1 MGGVMKVEVK
11 NWDNEV
17 VGSIDLPDEVFAR
30 EVNQHLVWEVVR
42 AYLASRRRGTHK
54 AKNRGEVKGT
64 RAKPWKQKHT
74 GRARAGSR
82 QSPLWR
88 KGGVAHGP
96 RPRSYVQKVNKK
108 ARKAALRGVL
118 SQRLA
123 EGRLIVLGSLEL
135 EAPKTK
141 DFLKRLDSLGVSG
154 EKVLLVDGL
163 ENLNLH
169 LASRNRPDVK
179 MLDAGSLNAYEVL
192 NHRWIVASEPSVR
205 SLAEVL
211 S

>member
-1 MGGVMKVEVK
+1 MKIDVK
-11 NWDNEV
+11 NWKNEV
-17 VGSIDLPDEVFAR
+17 VGSVDLPDDVFAR
-30 EVNQHLVWEVVR
+30 EVNDHLVWEVVR
-42 AYLASRRRGTHK
+42 AYLASRRRGTHH
-54 AKNRGEVKGT
+54 AKDRSEVTGT

-88 KGGVAHGP
+88 SGGTVHGP
-96 RPRSYVQKVNKK
+96 KPRSYAQKVNKK
-108 ARKAALRGVL
+108 ARRAALRGVL
-118 SQRLA
+118 SQRIA
-123 EGRLIVLGSLEL
+123 EGRLVVLENLQLE
-135 EAPKTK
+135 EPKTK
-141 DFLKRLDSLGVSG
+141 EFMKHIDALGMTG

-169 LASRNRPDVK
+169 LASRNRPELT
-179 MLDAGSLNAYEVL
+179 MLDATSLNVYEVL
-192 NHRWIVASEPSVR
+192 NHRWIVASEPAVR

>member
-1 MGGVMKVEVK
+1 MKIDVK
-11 NWDNEV
+11 NWKNEV
-17 VGSIDLPDEVFAR
+17 VGSVDLPDDVFAR
-30 EVNQHLVWEVVR
+30 EVNDHLVWEVVR
-42 AYLASRRRGTHK
+42 AYLASRRRGTHH
-54 AKNRGEVKGT
+54 AKDRSEVTGT

-88 KGGVAHGP
+88 SGGTVHGP
-96 RPRSYVQKVNKK
+96 KPRSYAQKVNKK
-108 ARKAALRGVL
+108 ARRAALRGVL
-118 SQRLA
+118 SQRIA
-123 EGRLIVLGSLEL
+123 EGRLVVLENLQLE
-135 EAPKTK
+135 EPKTK
-141 DFLKRLDSLGVSG
+141 EFMTHIDALGMTG

-169 LASRNRPDVK
+169 LASRNRPELT
-179 MLDAGSLNAYEVL
+179 MLDATSLNVYEVL
-192 NHRWIVASEPSVR
+192 NHRWIVASEPAVR

>member
-30 EVNQHLVWEVVR
+30 EVNQHLVWEVVT

-88 KGGVAHGP
+88 SGGVAHGP

-108 ARKAALRGVL
+108 ARKAALMGVL
-118 SQRLA
+118 SQRMA
-123 EGRLIVLGSLEL
+123 EGRLLVLGSLEL

-141 DFLKRLDSLGVSG
+141 DFLKRLDSLGVRG
-154 EKVLLVDGL
+154 EKVLLVEGL

-169 LASRNRPDVK
+169 LASQNRPDVK

-192 NHRWIVASEPSVR
+192 NHRWIVASEPAVR

>member
-1 MGGVMKVEVK
+1 MTMKIDVK
-11 NWDNEV
+11 NWKNEIV
-17 VGSIDLPDEVFAR
+17 SSVELPDDVFAQQ
-30 EVNQHLVWEVVR
+30 VNDHLVWEVVR
-42 AYLASRRRGTHK
+42 AYLASRRRGTHH
-54 AKNRGEVKGT
+54 AKDRSEVTGS

-88 KGGVAHGP
+88 SGGTVHGP
-96 RPRSYVQKVNKK
+96 KPRSYVQKVNKK
-108 ARKAALRGVL
+108 ARRAALRGVL
-118 SQRLA
+118 SQRIA
-123 EGRLIVLGSLEL
+123 EGRLVVLESMQLDQ
-135 EAPKTK
+135 PKTK
-141 DFLKRLDSLGVSG
+141 EFMKHLDALGMTG

-169 LASRNRPDVK
+169 LASRNRPELTL
-179 MLDAGSLNAYEVL
+179 LDAMSLNTYEVL
-192 NHRWIVASEPSVR
+192 NHRWIVATEPAVR

>member
-1 MGGVMKVEVK
+1 MKIDVK
-11 NWDNEV
+11 NWKNEI
-17 VGSIDLPDEVFAR
+17 VGSVELPDDVFAR
-30 EVNQHLVWEVVR
+30 EVNDHLVWEVVR
-42 AYLASRRRGTHK
+42 AYLASRRRGTHH
-54 AKNRGEVKGT
+54 AKDRSEVTGT
-64 RAKPWKQKHT
+64 RSKPWKQKHT

-88 KGGVAHGP
+88 SGGTVHGP
-96 RPRSYVQKVNKK
+96 KPRSYVQKVNKK
-108 ARKAALRGVL
+108 ARRAALRGVL

-123 EGRLIVLGSLEL
+123 EGRLVVLESMQLDQ
-135 EAPKTK
+135 PKTK
-141 DFLKRLDSLGVSG
+141 EFMKHLDALGMTG

-169 LASRNRPDVK
+169 LASRNRPELT
-179 MLDAGSLNAYEVL
+179 MLDATSLNTYEVL
-192 NHRWIVASEPSVR
+192 NHRWIVASEPAVR

>member
-1 MGGVMKVEVK
+1 MGGVMKIEVK

-17 VGSIDLPDEVFAR
+17 TGKIELPDAIFAR
-30 EVNQHLVWEVVR
+30 EVKQHLVWEVVR

-54 AKNRGEVKGT
+54 TKERSDVKGT
-64 RAKPWKQKHT
+64 RTKPWKQKHT

-88 KGGVAHGP
+88 SGGTVFGP
-96 RPRSYVQKVNKK
+96 RPRSYAQKVNKK
-108 ARKAALRGVL
+108 ARRAALSGVL

-123 EGRLIVLGSLEL
+123 EGRLLVLNTLEL
-135 EAPKTK
+135 DAPKTK
-141 DFLKRLDSLGVSG
+141 DFLARLDGLGVKG

-163 ENLNLH
+163 ENFNLH
-169 LASRNRPDVK
+169 LASRNRPELK
-179 MLDAGSLNAYEVL
+179 MIDAGSLNAYEVL
-192 NHRWIVASEPSVR
+192 NHRWIVTSEPALR

>member
-1 MGGVMKVEVK
+1 MTMKIDVK
-11 NWDNEV
+11 NWQNEV
-17 VGSIDLPDEVFAR
+17 VGSVELPDHVFAR
-30 EVNQHLVWEVVR
+30 EVNSHLVWEVVR
-42 AYLASRRRGTHK
+42 AYLASRRRGTHHTK
-54 AKNRGEVKGT
+54 DRSEVTGT
-64 RAKPWKQKHT
+64 RSKPWKQKHT

-88 KGGVAHGP
+88 TGGTVHGP
-96 RPRSYVQKVNKK
+96 KPRSYAQKVNKK
-108 ARKAALRGVL
+108 ARRAALRGVL

-123 EGRLIVLGSLEL
+123 EGRLVVLENLDLSE
-135 EAPKTK
+135 PKTK
-141 DFLKRLDSLGVSG
+141 DFMKRLDSLGVMG

-169 LASRNRPDVK
+169 LASRNRPELK
-179 MLDAGSLNAYEVL
+179 MLDATSLNAYEVL
-192 NHRWIVASEPSVR
+192 NHRWIVASEPAVR

>member
-1 MGGVMKVEVK
+1 MKVEVK

-30 EVNQHLVWEVVR
+30 EVNQHLVWEVVT

-54 AKNRGEVKGT
+54 AKNRSEVKGT

-88 KGGVAHGP
+88 SGGVAHGP

-108 ARKAALRGVL
+108 ARKAALMGVL

-123 EGRLIVLGSLEL
+123 EGRLLVLGSLEL

-141 DFLKRLDSLGVSG
+141 DFLKRLDSLGIRG
-154 EKVLLVDGL
+154 EKVLLVEGL
-163 ENLNLH
+163 ENLNLD

-192 NHRWIVASEPSVR
+192 NHRWIVASEPAVR

>member
-1 MGGVMKVEVK
+1 MKVDVK

-17 VGSIDLPDEVFAR
+17 VGAVDLPDAVFAR

-54 AKNRGEVKGT
+54 TKERSDVKGT
-64 RAKPWKQKHT
+64 RTKPWKQKHT

-88 KGGVAHGP
+88 SGGTVHGP

-108 ARKAALRGVL
+108 ARRAALCGVL
-118 SQRLA
+118 SQRVA
-123 EGRLIVLGSLEL
+123 QGRLLVLSSLEL

-141 DFLKRLDSLGVSG
+141 DFLARLDGLGVRG
-154 EKVLLVDGL
+154 DKVLLVDGL

-169 LASRNRPDVK
+169 LASRNRPEVK
-179 MLDAGSLNAYEVL
+179 MIDSGSLNAYEVL
-192 NHRWIVASEPSVR
+192 NHRWIVTSEPALR

>member
-1 MGGVMKVEVK
+1 MKVEVK
-11 NWDNEV
+11 NWENEV

>member
-1 MGGVMKVEVK
+1 
-11 NWDNEV
+11 

-30 EVNQHLVWEVVR
+30 EVNQHLVWEVVT

-54 AKNRGEVKGT
+54 AKNRSEVKGT

-88 KGGVAHGP
+88 SGGVAHGP

-108 ARKAALRGVL
+108 ARKAALMGVL

-123 EGRLIVLGSLEL
+123 EGRLLVLGSLEL

-141 DFLKRLDSLGVSG
+141 DFLKRLDSLGVRG
-154 EKVLLVDGL
+154 EKVLLVEGL

-192 NHRWIVASEPSVR
+192 NHRWIVASEPAVR

>member
-1 MGGVMKVEVK
+1 MKIDVK
-11 NWDNEV
+11 NWKNEI
-17 VGSIDLPDEVFAR
+17 VGSVELPDDVFAR
-30 EVNQHLVWEVVR
+30 EVNDHLVWEVVR
-42 AYLASRRRGTHK
+42 AYLASRRRGTHH
-54 AKNRGEVKGT
+54 AKDRSEVKGT
-64 RAKPWKQKHT
+64 GAKPWKQKHT

-88 KGGVAHGP
+88 SGGTVHGP
-96 RPRSYVQKVNKK
+96 KPRSYVQKVNKK
-108 ARKAALRGVL
+108 ARRAALRGVL

-123 EGRLIVLGSLEL
+123 EGRLVVLESMQLDQ
-135 EAPKTK
+135 PKTK
-141 DFLKRLDSLGVSG
+141 EFMKHLDTLGVGG

-169 LASRNRPDVK
+169 LASRNRPELT
-179 MLDAGSLNAYEVL
+179 MLDATSVNAYEVL
-192 NHRWIVASEPSVR
+192 NHRWIVASEPAVR

>member
-1 MGGVMKVEVK
+1 MKVEVK

-17 VGSIDLPDEVFAR
+17 VGSIELPDEVFAR

-74 GRARAGSR
+74 GRARAGTR

>member
-1 MGGVMKVEVK
+1 MKVEVK

-74 GRARAGSR
+74 GRARAGTR

-179 MLDAGSLNAYEVL
+179 MLDAGSLNTYEVL

-205 SLAEVL
+205 SLVEVL

>member
-1 MGGVMKVEVK
+1 MKIDVK

-17 VGSIDLPDEVFAR
+17 VGSVELPDEVFAR
-30 EVNQHLVWEVVR
+30 EASGHLVWEVVR
-42 AYLASRRRGTHK
+42 AHLASRRRGTHA
-54 AKNRGEVKGT
+54 AKDRSRVTGT
-64 RAKPWKQKHT
+64 RTKPWKQKHT
-74 GRARAGSR
+74 GRARAGTR

-88 KGGVAHGP
+88 SGGTVHGP
-96 RPRSYVQKVNKK
+96 QPRSYVQKVNKK
-108 ARKAALRGVL
+108 ARRAALRGVL

-123 EGRLIVLGSLEL
+123 EGRLVVLDSLDLDE
-135 EAPKTK
+135 PKTK
-141 DFLKRLDSLGVSG
+141 TFVKRLDGLGVTG

-169 LASRNRPDVK
+169 LASRNRPEIT
-179 MLDAGSLNAYEVL
+179 MLDAGSVNVYEVL
-192 NHRWIVASEPSVR
+192 NHRWIVASEGAVK

>member
-1 MGGVMKVEVK
+1 MKIDVK
-11 NWDNEV
+11 NWDNKV
-17 VGSIDLPDEVFAR
+17 VGSVELPEEVFAR
-30 EVNQHLVWEVVR
+30 EASDHLVWEVVR
-42 AYLASRRRGTHK
+42 AYLASRRRGTHS
-54 AKNRGEVKGT
+54 AKDRSQVTGT
-64 RAKPWKQKHT
+64 RTKPWKQKHT

-88 KGGVAHGP
+88 SGGTVHGP
-96 RPRSYVQKVNKK
+96 KPRSYAQKVNKK
-108 ARKAALRGVL
+108 ARRAALRGVL

-123 EGRLIVLGSLEL
+123 EGRLVVLDDMHLDE
-135 EAPKTK
+135 PKTK
-141 DFLKRLDSLGVSG
+141 EFMKRLDTLGMTG

-169 LASRNRPDVK
+169 LASRNRPELT
-179 MLDAGSLNAYEVL
+179 MLDATSVNTYEVL
-192 NHRWIVASEPSVR
+192 NHRWIVASEPAVR

>member
-1 MGGVMKVEVK
+1 MGGVMNIEIR
-11 NWDNEV
+11 NWDNKVTGKME
-17 VGSIDLPDEVFAR
+17 LPDAIFAR
-30 EVNQHLVWEVVR
+30 KVNQHLVWEVVR

-54 AKNRGEVKGT
+54 TKERSEVKGT
-64 RAKPWKQKHT
+64 RSKPWRQKHT

-88 KGGVAHGP
+88 SGGTVHGP
-96 RPRSYVQKVNKK
+96 RPRSYAQKVNKK
-108 ARKAALRGVL
+108 ARRAALSGVL

-123 EGRLIVLGSLEL
+123 EGRLLVLDSMEL
-135 EAPKTK
+135 DAPKTK
-141 DFLKRLDSLGVSG
+141 DFLARLDGLGVKG

-169 LASRNRPDVK
+169 LASRNRPELK
-179 MLDAGSLNAYEVL
+179 LLDASSLNAYEVL
-192 NHRWIVASEPSVR
+192 NSRWIVASEPALR
-205 SLAEVL
+205 ALAEVL